1 METASKR
8 KLKAKIKK
16 AKSKNVAI
24 KLMLVFGPL
33 LFFLVAYLVTGLYFG
48 YATKHHNR
56 MEYPKK
62 VSGMLN
68 SIKQTFFES
77 EKPKQ
82 NNIEAALQD

>member
-1 METASKR
+1 METSSKR

-16 AKSKNVAI
+16 AKNKNVAI
-24 KLMLVFGPL
+24 KLMLVFGPV

-56 MEYPKK
+56 MEYPQK

-68 SIKQTFFES
+68 SLKKTFFEN

-82 NNIEAALQD
+82 DIEAALQD